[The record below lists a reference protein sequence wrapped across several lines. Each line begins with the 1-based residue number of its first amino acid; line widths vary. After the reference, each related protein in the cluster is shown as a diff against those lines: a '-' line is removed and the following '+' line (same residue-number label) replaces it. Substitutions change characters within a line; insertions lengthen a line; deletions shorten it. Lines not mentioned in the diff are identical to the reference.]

1 MKGKNNIKGKTV
13 HLVLFI
19 SIFVSFLSIMIFIKT
34 NILNSAI
41 ENFDINTIPDLST
54 TGYSKVDKIDVFVL
68 QDVGIIRLYSG
79 CYEITAYTEK
89 QQAESIHEAITG
101 KQSFRPNIHDLFAD
115 SIRGFG
121 MKVLMVKIV
130 DLKNNTYMGRIII
143 KNDGKIMSL
152 DCKPSDGTAIA
163 LRVGAPIYIKDSL
176 LTSQGKYIC

>member
-1 MKGKNNIKGKTV
+1 MKSRNSSDERAIY
-13 HLVLFI
+13 LALFI
-19 SIFVSFLSIMIFIKT
+19 SIFVSFLSIAVFIRM
-34 NILNSAI
+34 NALSNAV

-68 QDVGIIRLYSG
+68 QDVGVIRLYSG

-115 SIRGFG
+115 TIKGFG

>member
-13 HLVLFI
+13 YLVLFI
-19 SIFVSFLSIMIFIKT
+19 SIFVSFLSILVFIRT
-34 NILNSAI
+34 NALNDAV

-68 QDVGIIRLYSG
+68 QDVGVIRLYSG

-121 MKVLMVKIV
+121 MEVLMVKIV
-130 DLKNNTYMGRIII
+130 DLKNNTYVGRIII